1 MDDYLDSFI
10 TVQETIKVSNNVTN
24 VLSEG
29 GFGLTK
35 WVFKDK
41 QILKSSPSQAVSSTF
56 INLGFGDIS
65 IERALRIL

>member
-1 MDDYLDSFI
+1 MDDCLDSFH

-35 WVFKDK
+35 WVFNDK
-41 QILKSSPSQAVSSTF
+41 QILKSSPSQPVSSTF

-65 IERALRIL
+65 TERALGIL